1 MLDALKFCA
10 GSVSRKDIV
19 QELKHF
25 TIQDGFVRGFNG
37 SMALCSPIPFDINCR
52 PEAEQLIKAVANCEE
67 TIQLSMTK
75 AGRLSVKSGVFKASI
90 PCVED
95 GAEHPGPE
103 GVRVDLDGEAFL
115 KGIRTVAPFIGTDA
129 SRVWVNGA
137 LFRDASL
144 FATNNVVLVEYWVGS
159 VFPDV
164 INIPRSAIR
173 EMLRIGEPPT
183 YAQVAPNS
191 VTFHYE
197 GHRWLRT
204 QLYDHG
210 WPDLAKIFNRDS
222 VQQPLDNRIFEG
234 LEAIKPFLD
243 KMGSV
248 FFEGENMQT
257 GTDADEGAVYNLP
270 GFCSPGRYNA
280 AMLALLKG
288 AVTTIDWSSYPGPC
302 LFLGERLRGAI
313 IGMRK

>member
-1 MLDALKFCA
+1 MLNALKFCA

-25 TIQDGFVRGFNG
+25 TIQGGFVRGFNG
-37 SMALCSPIPFDINCR
+37 SMALCSPIPFDIDCR

-90 PCVED
+90 PCVTD
-95 GAEHPGPE
+95 GAEHPEPE
-103 GVRVDLDGEAFL
+103 GVRVDLDGVAFL
-115 KGIRTVAPFIGTDA
+115 NGIRTIAPFIGTDA

-137 LFRDASL
+137 LFKDASL
-144 FATNNVVLVEYWVGS
+144 FATNNVVLVEYWVGT
-159 VFPDV
+159 VFPEP
-164 INIPRSAIR
+164 INIPRSAVR
-173 EMLRIGEPPT
+173 EMLRIGEPPL
-183 YAQVAPNS
+183 YAQVTANS

-197 GHRWLRT
+197 GDRWLRT
-204 QLYDHG
+204 QLCDHG
-210 WPDLAKIFNRDS
+210 WPDLARIFNKES
-222 VQQPLDNRIFEG
+222 LQKPLDLRIFEG
-234 LEAIKPFLD
+234 LEAVKPFLD

-248 FFEGENMQT
+248 FFENEGMQT
-257 GTDADEGAVYNLP
+257 NPDSDEGAVYSLP
-270 GFCSPGRYNA
+270 GFTNPGRYNA
-280 AMLALLKG
+280 GMLALLKG
-288 AVTTIDWSSYPGPC
+288 AVTTIDWSTYPGPC